1 MKIFITG
8 STGFVGSHL
17 IDYLRSPENKIFGAF
32 FPATS
37 EKAKKMR
44 GVELFYMDITD
55 EKETYSAVKA
65 IRPDWIFHLAAVS
78 NVKYSWN
85 NRRETMETNILGTF
99 HLFEVA
105 RKLVPSARILFISSS
120 DVYGIHMHMNRPFK
134 EEAVVHPVSP
144 YAYTKISG
152 ESLCQFYSQI
162 EELDIVT
169 ARSFP
174 HTGPGQSPDFV
185 CSDWARQIANIEK
198 EKAEPVLKVGNIDV
212 ERDFLDVR
220 DVVKAY
226 TGLLKR
232 GKKGE
237 VYNVCSG
244 KAVALRNILQLLL
257 SFSSKKA
264 DMNVDPEK
272 LRKAD
277 IPILFGDNGKIKQDV
292 KWEPQISLRQ
302 TLSDLLDY
310 WRQSL

>member
-37 EKAKKMR
+37 EKVKKMR

-78 NVKYSWN
+78 NVRYSWK

-120 DVYGIHMHMNRPFK
+120 DVYGIHMHMSRPFK

-162 EELDIVT
+162 EELDIVI

-264 DMNVDPEK
+264 DLNVDPEK

-292 KWEPQISLRQ
+292 KWKPQISLRQ

>member
-8 STGFVGSHL
+8 STGFAGSHL

-32 FPATS
+32 FPETS
-37 EKAKKMR
+37 EKVKKMN
-44 GVELFYMDITD
+44 GVELFYLDITD

-65 IRPDWIFHLAAVS
+65 IRPEWIFHLAAVS
-78 NVKYSWN
+78 NVRYSWK

-99 HLFEVA
+99 HLFEAA

-120 DVYGIHMHMNRPFK
+120 DVYGIHMHMNRPYK
-134 EEAVVHPVSP
+134 EEDVVHPVSP

-162 EELDIVT
+162 EELDVVT

-185 CSDWARQIANIEK
+185 CSDWACQIASIEK

-220 DVVKAY
+220 DVIKAY

-244 KAVALRNILQLLL
+244 KAVALRDILQLLL
-257 SFSSKKA
+257 SFSPKKV
-264 DMNVDPEK
+264 DLDVDPEK

-277 IPILFGDNGKIKQDV
+277 IPMLFGDNGKIKQDV

-310 WRQSL
+310 WRCSP